1 MEKQMS
7 RRLRLGLI
15 VTVLVIV
22 AVIATFWALVLDSA
36 SLAISKGEPLL
47 QAFPR

>member
-1 MEKQMS
+1 MS

-22 AVIATFWALVLDSA
+22 AVIATFWALVLVH
-36 SLAISKGEPLL
+36 
-47 QAFPR
+47 QHYAFRKANPCTKSHFRRP